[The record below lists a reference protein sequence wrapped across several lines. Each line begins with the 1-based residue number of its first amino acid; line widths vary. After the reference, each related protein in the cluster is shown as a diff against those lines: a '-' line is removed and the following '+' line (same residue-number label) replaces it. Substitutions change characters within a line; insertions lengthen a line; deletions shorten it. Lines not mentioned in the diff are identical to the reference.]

1 MSASKSAA
9 DLESFRRRLREWLR
23 ENIAP
28 ASDAD
33 ADSELTE
40 ERVAAM
46 RDVQR
51 RLYAAGYAGFT
62 FPKAVGGQGLTLD
75 HDSVFLQEAARYQ
88 VPSQL
93 FGVSINILGATL
105 AEFGTD
111 EQKAAHVPRIL
122 SGEEIWLQLLSEP
135 GGGSDLAGLL
145 TSARRDGDTYVV
157 NGQKTWSSLGH
168 LADYGL
174 CPVRTRWDVPKHAGI
189 SVLIVPLNAP
199 GVEVRRITKI
209 TGDTEFAEVFLTDV
223 SVPVENRVGEENEGW
238 RVLKGLLEIEH
249 AWVGRVGGRGD
260 LADVFDRLRSFADAR
275 GLTKDPVT
283 RHRLTELFVAV
294 SAQKALARRVSQGT
308 ATGTLPAGYGSL
320 LKLGDSPLRQRL
332 AETGLAMGGTEAVAW
347 LPGSPT
353 AGLTRAYLESRSA
366 TIAGGT
372 TEIQRNNV
380 AERVLGLPKEPT
392 LFANAPFTDIPHN

>member
-1 MSASKSAA
+1 MSAARRA
-9 DLESFRRRLREWLR
+9 LDLQSYREHLREWLR

-28 ASDAD
+28 ACDAD
-33 ADSELTE
+33 AELGLTAQ
-40 ERVAAM
+40 RVAAM

-51 RLYAAGYAGFT
+51 RLHAAGYAGFT
-62 FPKAVGGQGLTLD
+62 LPKSVGGQGLTLD
-75 HDSVFLQEAARYQ
+75 HEVAFLQESAQYQ

-105 AEFGTD
+105 VEFGTD
-111 EQKAAHVPRIL
+111 QQKAVHLPRIL

-145 TSARRDGDTYVV
+145 TSATRDGDTYVV

-189 SVLIVPLNAP
+189 SVLIIPLNAP

-223 SVPVENRVGEENEGW
+223 SVPVDNRVGEENEGW

-260 LADVFDRLRSFADAR
+260 LTQVFDKLTELAEAR
-275 GLTKDPVT
+275 GLTSDPVV
-283 RHRLTELFVAV
+283 RNRLAELFVAV
-294 SAQKALARRVSQGT
+294 SAQKALAQRVSRG
-308 ATGTLPAGYGSL
+308 AASGALPAGFGSL

-332 AETGLAMGGTEAVAW
+332 AEAGLALGGVDGVAW
-347 LPGSPT
+347 PPGSS
-353 AGLTRAYLESRSA
+353 AGGYARAYLDSRSA

-380 AERVLGLPKEPT
+380 AERLLGLPKEPT
-392 LFANAPFTDIPHN
+392 LFANSPFTDIPHN